1 MKKKIILAI
10 ILVVVLLG
18 AGFAYAYFATDAFK
32 TDKELFFKYVGSDI
46 LENFADEDLTKYN
59 EKFLNTSSSYEGE
72 AKITTN
78 MPETLETN
86 TANEIKVDIDGKNDR
101 VRNRTEMTMDFDF
114 SAGVVIPI
122 SLKVEED
129 TIGIQINLL
138 DSKYIAVKNENLKDL
153 AEKFGIDPT
162 TIPDKI
168 EFSSNEFTDEEVNSL
183 KEKYKAFFDEN
194 LTDELFTQ
202 EKVDNTKTVKLEMT
216 ADRFI
221 DILTKLMQTLRD
233 DEIILGKIADKDSY
247 QKSIDAQIEEL
258 QKIETTDTDKFV
270 MNLYIKNK
278 TVEKYEVLLKEEN
291 ETIMTVDIEKTDG
304 KLSIKIY
311 EYDELLGEMTLSKTK
326 TESDLSYDISMKLYD
341 EGETVELALSLKY
354 GNLVALDNVT
364 ESLEFTLSSNDSTI
378 TSGINVTVTFD
389 PTVEVE
395 ELNEDNAT
403 ILNDATDEELQMLI
417 YRIYQNLGLI

>member
-1 MKKKIILAI
+1 MN
-10 ILVVVLLG
+10 
-18 AGFAYAYFATDAFK
+18 
-32 TDKELFFKYVGSDI
+32 LF
-46 LENFADEDLTKYN
+46 
-59 EKFLNTSSSYEGE
+59 
-72 AKITTN
+72 
-78 MPETLETN
+78 
-86 TANEIKVDIDGKNDR
+86 
-101 VRNRTEMTMDFDF
+101 
-114 SAGVVIPI
+114 VVIPI

-129 TIGIQINLL
+129 TIGIQTNLL

>member
-46 LENFADEDLTKYN
+46 LENIADEDLTKYN

-72 AKITTN
+72 AKITAN
-78 MPETLETN
+78 MPETLEAN
-86 TANEIKVDIDGKNDR
+86 TTNEIKVDIDGKNDR
-101 VRNRTEMTMDFDF
+101 VRNRTEMTMNFDF

-122 SLKVEED
+122 SFKVEEEA
-129 TIGIQINLL
+129 IGIQTDLL

-162 TIPDKI
+162 TVPDKI

-233 DEIILGKIADKDSY
+233 DEIILGKMADKDSY
-247 QKSIDAQIEEL
+247 QESINAQIEEL

-270 MNLYIKNK
+270 MNLYIKNR

-291 ETIMTVDIEKTDG
+291 ETIMTVDIEKNDG
-304 KLSIKIY
+304 KLAIKIY

-364 ESLEFTLSSNDSTI
+364 ESLEFSLSSNDSTI

-389 PTVEVE
+389 TTVEVE
-395 ELNEDNAT
+395 EINENNAT
-403 ILNDATDEELQMLI
+403 ILNDLTDEELQMLL
-417 YRIYQNLGLI
+417 YRIYQNLGLM

>member
-10 ILVVVLLG
+10 ILVVIILG

-59 EKFLNTSSSYEGE
+59 EKFLNTSSSYKGQ
-72 AKITTN
+72 AKITAN
-78 MPETLETN
+78 MPETLEAN
-86 TANEIKVDIDGKNDR
+86 TTNEIKVDIDGKNDR
-101 VRNRTEMTMDFDF
+101 VRNRTEMTMNFDF

-129 TIGIQINLL
+129 TIGIQTNLL

-311 EYDELLGEMTLSKTK
+311 EYDKILSEMTLSKTK
-326 TESDLSYDISMKLYD
+326 TESELSYEIPMK
-341 EGETVELALSLKY
+341 
-354 GNLVALDNVT
+354 
-364 ESLEFTLSSNDSTI
+364 
-378 TSGINVTVTFD
+378 
-389 PTVEVE
+389 
-395 ELNEDNAT
+395 
-403 ILNDATDEELQMLI
+403 
-417 YRIYQNLGLI
+417 